1 MTMNAPRRNFHVEP
15 RHRPAQ
21 AMVSLPSD
29 VLEQLREDLARAVA
43 RVCPPRMA
51 DRRDDLVQTAM
62 MRVMELQR
70 REPDL
75 SRLTSAYLYRVA
87 YTALVDELRNVSRR
101 REVQLE
107 EVESLPEPPVA
118 SGDPEKAAGGS
129 QIAQAV
135 RDCLRKLVQDRRLA
149 VTLFLQGHSVP
160 ESARLLGWDD
170 KRTENLIYRGL
181 AALRL
186 CLSTKGFEP

>member
-1 MTMNAPRRNFHVEP
+1 MEP

-21 AMVSLPSD
+21 AMGALPAGE
-29 VLEQLREDLARAVA
+29 LEQLRKDLARAVA
-43 RVCPPRMA
+43 RVCPSRLA

-70 REPDL
+70 RDPDR
-75 SRLTSAYLYRVA
+75 SRLSSAYLYRVA

-101 REVQLE
+101 REVDLS
-107 EVESLPEPPVA
+107 EVESLPEQPVA
-118 SGDPEKAAGGS
+118 SSDPEKAAGGA

-149 VTLFLQGHSVP
+149 VTLYLQGHSVP
-160 ESARLLGWDD
+160 EAARLLGWDD

-181 AALRL
+181 SALRL
-186 CLSTKGFEP
+186 CLATKGFEP

>member
-1 MTMNAPRRNFHVEP
+1 M
-15 RHRPAQ
+15 
-21 AMVSLPSD
+21 
-29 VLEQLREDLARAVA
+29 
-43 RVCPPRMA
+43 
-51 DRRDDLVQTAM
+51 
-62 MRVMELQR
+62 
-70 REPDL
+70 
-75 SRLTSAYLYRVA
+75 
-87 YTALVDELRNVSRR
+87 SRR

-107 EVESLPEPPVA
+107 EVESLSEPPVA
-118 SGDPEKAAGGS
+118 SSDPEKAAGGS